1 MCYDDGSVDPGIMG
15 GYGLRAFMPPL
26 QLLDCVGRNHAGC
39 GSSFIYHSLRVDGK
53 RVGKLVSHDGFV
65 LVILEFS
72 DGPSSA
78 EIRKDGATC

>member
-15 GYGLRAFMPPL
+15 GYGLRGFMPHL

-39 GSSFIYHSLRVDGK
+39 GSSFIHHSLRVDGNESENW
-53 RVGKLVSHDGFV
+53 LATMGFV

-78 EIRKDGATC
+78 EI